1 MNIKYDDTNNG
12 MLIPEFRKRK
22 LAKAKEQIF
31 QWKMEGK
38 TVDEVKQMVDEGVI
52 REFDR
57 RAVLDSDI
65 DEVFGVKID
74 EKEEVDD
81 DKETID
87 DVENYFYNDE
97 IEIFK
102 NINNEDK
109 EEKKEDKN
117 NIVTNI
123 VEIEDEKLDDFKDQP
138 FKMYDEEQK
147 EDMIRSIKLNGIIE
161 PIVVRPMENGK
172 YQILSG
178 HNRRLCGRLAGL
190 KVFPCKIK
198 EGLSDEEAMLYLV
211 DTNLTQRKEITPMER
226 AKALLIR
233 KNSYTAKKIKA
244 KIEYDLFD
252 NSDNVDIREKIQE
265 IENMSNGSLQR
276 YLRLNYLNKELQDLV
291 DQGKIKLKTAEQLS
305 YISKPGQKQIAD
317 LVESQGIKITEKQ
330 AKILKEKRDFKVE
343 DIKKFLINGKIK
355 EDESKNEIE
364 EKQNILIEF
373 KKEILQKYFEN
384 LNDIEYIKNKIIEL
398 LETDKR

>member
-252 NSDNVDIREKIQE
+252 NSDNVDIREK
-265 IENMSNGSLQR
+265 
-276 YLRLNYLNKELQDLV
+276 YK
-291 DQGKIKLKTAEQLS
+291 KLKICLMVL
-305 YISKPGQKQIAD
+305 YK
-317 LVESQGIKITEKQ
+317 
-330 AKILKEKRDFKVE
+330 
-343 DIKKFLINGKIK
+343 DI
-355 EDESKNEIE
+355 
-364 EKQNILIEF
+364 
-373 KKEILQKYFEN
+373 
-384 LNDIEYIKNKIIEL
+384 
-398 LETDKR
+398 